1 MRDIALALVVT
12 GSLAACMGDGTLFV
26 TGQLRSET
34 GAALQACKIQ
44 LQSQAFDTAEID
56 PMGFTQDF
64 VVAPREAKYPLL
76 VSCAGHESYLSS
88 VSYVPGNSN
97 TTNLGRITLRASRG
111 GT

>member
-1 MRDIALALVVT
+1 
-12 GSLAACMGDGTLFV
+12 MGDGTLFV